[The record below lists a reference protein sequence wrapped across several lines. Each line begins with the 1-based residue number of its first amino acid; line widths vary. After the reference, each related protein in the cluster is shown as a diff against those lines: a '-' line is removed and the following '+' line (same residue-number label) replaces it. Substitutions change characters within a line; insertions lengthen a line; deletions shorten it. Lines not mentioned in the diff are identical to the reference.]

1 MIEIGRK
8 ILSDADFKY
17 VLSTNERSGDDGQIL
32 ISKEICDKL
41 DWNWTKVSFSKNI
54 LEAQIYLVSLSL
66 DRQLELLNHK
76 ADSDTKSN
84 LFKFSITTKESIFY

>member
-17 VLSTNERSGDDGQIL
+17 VLSTNERSGEDGQIL

-41 DWNWTKVSFSKNI
+41 DRNWTKVSFSKNI
-54 LEAQIYLVSLSL
+54 LEAHIYLVSLSL

-76 ADSDTKSN
+76 AYSDTKSN
-84 LFKFSITTKESIFY
+84 LFKFSMTIKESIFY